1 MRDDRFFRLSTAA
14 LAFGAEIRRR
24 QPGDGVLA
32 GRLAALCFHA
42 AGEGHSCLDLP
53 RLAGV
58 YPQALPDI
66 DLGALVLTQV
76 FAGNPL
82 VIDADDGLQDAAA
95 DAPGLLVVHEARL
108 YLRKYWRL
116 ENAVI
121 GALAQRLDAH
131 ELPRSGDAATDLAG
145 LCSQKR
151 LTLLT
156 GGPGTGKTTAIAG
169 ALVSWLQYFH
179 DRHGRL
185 PRIRL
190 CAPTGKAAARMNES
204 WAAQMPRLSQ
214 SLAPELQPALMQDAQ
229 TLHRLLGIDPL
240 TRRGRYADGKH
251 LPADLVVVDEASMLD
266 MPMLMALLQALAPE
280 CVLVLVGDPNQ
291 LPSIEIGNVL
301 GALLATAEDT
311 RFARDLRNAH
321 LQLTRNH
328 RQAAQPG
335 LGDFAADVLSAD
347 SDDVIGKLRA
357 DAYPGVAFHDEAT
370 AVLSR
375 ILADTVE
382 FHARLARCGEV
393 DAALAMLAERV
404 ILTPLRQGPVGGET
418 LNAEIGRRLG
428 HGRNRHGEAVM
439 VLENVPVFGLANGD
453 TGLLWQG
460 SDGLNA
466 HFRMPDGLLTVPLA
480 KLPRHE
486 PAYALTVHKAQGSEY
501 GHVDVLLPEADCP
514 LLSKSLLY
522 TAITRAKQGLTVTA
536 TEGSLRAALGRDI
549 RRMNGLGALAALS
562 AG

>member
-1 MRDDRFFRLSTAA
+1 MRDDGFFKLTPAA

-24 QPGDGVLA
+24 QSGDGALA
-32 GRLAALCFHA
+32 GDLAALCFHA
-42 AGEGHSCLDLP
+42 AGEGHSCLDIT

-58 YPQALPDI
+58 YPQALADI
-66 DLGALVLTQV
+66 DIDAVALARV
-76 FAGNPL
+76 FADNPL
-82 VIDADDGLQDAAA
+82 VIDAGDPGGA
-95 DAPGLLVVHEARL
+95 DTTGLLVVHGSRL

-121 GALAQRLDAH
+121 DALAQRVDAR
-131 ELPRSGDAATDLAG
+131 ELPRSGDAAEDLAAVCRHKT
-145 LCSQKR
+145 LA
-151 LTLLT
+151 LLT

-169 ALVSWLQYFH
+169 ALVPWLRDFH
-179 DRHGRL
+179 AEHARL

-190 CAPTGKAAARMNES
+190 CAPTGKAAARMNAS
-204 WAAQMPRLSQ
+204 WAAQMPALCPRLP
-214 SLAPELQPALMQDAQ
+214 ADLQPALAQDAQ

-240 TRRGRYADGKH
+240 TRRGRHAEGRR

-266 MPMLMALLQALAPE
+266 MPMLKALLQALSPE

-301 GALLATAEDT
+301 GALLESPADSV
-311 RFARDLRNAH
+311 FARELRNAH

-335 LGDFAADVLSAD
+335 LASFAADVLMAD
-347 SDDVIGKLRA
+347 ADTVIGRLRA
-357 DAYPGVAFHDEAT
+357 GGYPGVAFHENTMT
-370 AVLSR
+370 ALPR
-375 ILADTVE
+375 ILGETAE
-382 FHARLARCGEV
+382 WHGRLAQ
-393 DAALAMLAERV
+393 AADVETALSMLGERV
-404 ILTPLRQGPVGGET
+404 ILTPLRQGPVGSET

-428 HGRNRHGEAVM
+428 HAHNRQAEAVM
-439 VLENVPVFGLANGD
+439 VLENVPALGLANGD
-453 TGLLWQG
+453 TGLLWR
-460 SDGLNA
+460 DVNGLNA
-466 HFRMPDGLLTVPLA
+466 CFRLSGGLLSVPLA

-501 GHVDVLLPEADCP
+501 RHVDVLLPDADCP

-522 TAITRAKQGLTVTA
+522 TAITRAKQALTVTA
-536 TEGSLRAALGRDI
+536 SEHSLRAALGRDI
-549 RRMNGLGALAALS
+549 RRMNGLAALS

>member
-1 MRDDRFFRLSTAA
+1 MRDDGFFKPTPAA

-24 QPGDGVLA
+24 QSSDGALA

-42 AGEGHSCLDLP
+42 AGEGHSCLDLA
-53 RLAGV
+53 RVAAV
-58 YPQALPDI
+58 YPQALADI
-66 DLGALVLTQV
+66 DIDAVALARV
-76 FAGNPL
+76 FADNPL
-82 VIDADDGLQDAAA
+82 VIDAGNPGGGDTT
-95 DAPGLLVVHEARL
+95 GLLVVHGSRL

-121 GALAQRLDAH
+121 DALAQRVDAR
-131 ELPRSGDAATDLAG
+131 ELPRSGDAAEDLAAVCRHKT
-145 LCSQKR
+145 LA
-151 LTLLT
+151 LLT

-169 ALVSWLQYFH
+169 ALVPWLRDFH
-179 DRHGRL
+179 AEHARL

-190 CAPTGKAAARMNES
+190 CAPTGKAAARMNAS
-204 WAAQMPRLSQ
+204 WAAQMPALCRRLP
-214 SLAPELQPALMQDAQ
+214 ADLQPALAQDAQ

-240 TRRGRYADGKH
+240 TRRGRYAEGRR

-266 MPMLMALLQALAPE
+266 MPMLKALLQALSPE

-301 GALLATAEDT
+301 GALLESPADSV
-311 RFARDLRNAH
+311 FARELRNAH

-335 LGDFAADVLSAD
+335 LASFAADVLMAD
-347 SDDVIGKLRA
+347 ADTVIGRLRA
-357 DAYPGVAFHDEAT
+357 GGYPGVAFHENTMT
-370 AVLSR
+370 ALPR
-375 ILADTVE
+375 ILGETAE
-382 FHARLARCGEV
+382 WHGRLAQ
-393 DAALAMLAERV
+393 AADVETALSMLGERV
-404 ILTPLRQGPVGGET
+404 ILTPLRQGPVGSET

-428 HGRNRHGEAVM
+428 HAHNRQAEAVM
-439 VLENVPVFGLANGD
+439 VLENVPALGLANGD
-453 TGLLWQG
+453 TGLLWRDG
-460 SDGLNA
+460 NGLNA
-466 HFRMPDGLLTVPLA
+466 CFRLSGGLLSVPLA

-501 GHVDVLLPEADCP
+501 RHVDVLLPDADCP

-522 TAITRAKQGLTVTA
+522 TAITRAKQALTVA
-536 TEGSLRAALGRDI
+536 ASEHSLRAALGRDI
-549 RRMNGLGALAALS
+549 RRMNGLAALS

>member
-1 MRDDRFFRLSTAA
+1 MRDEGFFRLTAAA

-24 QPGDGVLA
+24 QPGDGALA

-42 AGEGHSCLDLP
+42 AGEGHSCLDLG
-53 RLAGV
+53 RVAGV
-58 YPQALPDI
+58 YPQAMADI
-66 DLGALVLTQV
+66 EPGAVSLSQA

-82 VIDADDGLQDAAA
+82 VSEAGNAEAE
-95 DAPGLLVVHEARL
+95 GLLVLHGTRL
-108 YLRKYWRL
+108 YLRRYWRL
-116 ENAVI
+116 ENALI
-121 GALAQRLDAH
+121 AGLAARLDSGDV
-131 ELPRSGDAATDLAG
+131 PRSGDAAADLAA
-145 LCSQKR
+145 LCRHKA
-151 LTLLT
+151 LALLT

-169 ALVSWLQYFH
+169 ALVSWLRQFH
-179 DRHGRL
+179 ADQGRV

-190 CAPTGKAAARMNES
+190 CAPTGKAAARMGES
-204 WAAQMPRLSQ
+204 WAAQMPRLSEN
-214 SLAPELQPALMQDAQ
+214 LPAELRPALAQEAQ
-229 TLHRLLGIDPL
+229 TLHRLLGIEPL
-240 TRRGRYADGKH
+240 GRRTRYAEGRH

-301 GALLATAEDT
+301 GALIGSPGDS
-311 RFARDLRNAH
+311 RFARGLRNAH
-321 LQLTRNH
+321 LQLSRNH

-335 LGDFAADVLSAD
+335 LGGFAADVLSGEG
-347 SDDVIGKLRA
+347 DVLIGTLRA
-357 DAYPGVAFHDEAT
+357 GGYPAVAFDSGPA
-370 AVLSR
+370 ALSR

-382 FHARLARCGEV
+382 FHAGLARAHGVQE
-393 DAALAMLAERV
+393 ALVRMGERV
-404 ILTPLRQGPVGGET
+404 ILTPLRQGPVGSET

-428 HGRNRHGEAVM
+428 HARNRHGEAVM
-439 VLENVPVFGLANGD
+439 VLENVPALGLANGD

-460 SDGLNA
+460 ADGLHA
-466 HFRMPDGLLTVPLA
+466 HFRMADGWLSVPLA

-522 TAITRAKQGLTVTA
+522 TAVTRAKKSLTVA
-536 TEGSLRAALGRDI
+536 AAEDSLRAALGRDI